1 MDDYTRVHKYICLSV
16 KDIYIYIF
24 YLRLRD
30 RKVGAKVRSSCG
42 IEGGRVSM
50 ARKSEALLEEE
61 SIIRN
66 RFLTQTTVATSTG
79 GGPPFRRLA
88 NR

>member
-1 MDDYTRVHKYICLSV
+1 VFALVVVSRERV
-16 KDIYIYIF
+16 D
-24 YLRLRD
+24 
-30 RKVGAKVRSSCG
+30 
-42 IEGGRVSM
+42 M